1 MYRDTTELAENKL
14 LILYI
19 LNKIDTPITNS
30 SLTQIVLENNL
41 INYFSLQQYISELIE
56 SGFIEISKE
65 INKQLLRISLK
76 GKRTLEFFID
86 RIPEKKLKVI
96 DDYLKDQNIEP
107 ENKYTTISR
116 YEAIGNEYFVDIKLL
131 ENEKIIFDLRL
142 RTSSLE
148 KATSICENWERNY
161 VTLYEKIIDLL
172 KE

>member
-1 MYRDTTELAENKL
+1 M
-14 LILYI
+14 
-19 LNKIDTPITNS
+19 
-30 SLTQIVLENNL
+30 
-41 INYFSLQQYISELIE
+41 
-56 SGFIEISKE
+56 
-65 INKQLLRISLK
+65 
-76 GKRTLEFFID
+76 
-86 RIPEKKLKVI
+86 